1 MSLRRFQRAIKPL
14 SEKGKP
20 GTPYRHIE
28 MRAFRTQHGY
38 RLRGWNPRKGWRLF
52 AR

>member
-1 MSLRRFQRAIKPL
+1 MSLRRFQRQIKPL
-14 SEKGKP
+14 SEQGKP

-28 MRAFRTQHGY
+28 MRAFLTRHGY